1 MSNSFDY
8 EQFKANAIEQ
18 LKAGVPL
25 SGKDGVLAPLLE
37 NLLNSALEGE
47 MDSHLENGE
56 REWGNRR
63 NGHMSKQVQTSMGE
77 VTINTPR
84 DRDGTFDPQVVRKR
98 EKILADSLADRI
110 IGLYAIGN
118 STREISD
125 ILEEQFGNRISAET
139 ISSITDRVLP
149 EIQNWKNRPLDR
161 VYPIVWL
168 DAVHYK
174 VMDEKN
180 RPVTRAIY
188 NVLALNSEGRKELL
202 GMYISKSEG
211 ANFWLGVLTDL
222 QNRGVQDILIACV
235 DGLKGFPDAI
245 ASVFPETTVQLCIV
259 TRYATRS
266 SMWPARTRKSSCGI

>member
-1 MSNSFDY
+1 MSNTFDF
-8 EQFKANAIEQ
+8 EAFKAQAIEQ

-56 REWGNRR
+56 REYGNRR

-149 EIQNWKNRPLDR
+149 EIQSWKSRPLDR
-161 VYPIVWL
+161 IYPIVWL

-188 NVLALNSEGRKELL
+188 NVLALTTEGRASRIISSVTSQ
-202 GMYISKSEG
+202 ISKCKFSDFD
-211 ANFWLGVLTDL
+211 AF
-222 QNRGVQDILIACV
+222 IA
-235 DGLKGFPDAI
+235 
-245 ASVFPETTVQLCIV
+245 AS
-259 TRYATRS
+259 RS
-266 SMWPARTRKSSCGI
+266 FEPSTPTA